1 MTKSGKEETQNNR
14 STEERTKCAIIVHL
28 SIAKVHT
35 HTHARTPLPEDTPI
49 VAGVAN
55 KNQQK
60 RTRTWTRCR
69 QELLICLFVWLIGP
83 SKHLIIPAGMCFSS
97 IFSSADKTLRLLL
110 QSVVRH
116 LSRRRQALCAD
127 DMQNN
132 GGRGWVWDIYI
143 SPPMLKHFRYILAH
157 SCTLLVFHN
166 PFFLSPSFFPV
177 ACNILITKY
186 LLQNSFRSL
195 GYTFSPSFRTNS
207 CSEHNSVGDLYVW
220 TGVKELATEVKV

>member
-1 MTKSGKEETQNNR
+1 MTKSGKEGTQNNR
-14 STEERTKCAIIVHL
+14 RTEERTKMCTFP
-28 SIAKVHT
+28 SPRYT
-35 HTHARTPLPEDTPI
+35 HTRTPLPEDTPI

-116 LSRRRQALCAD
+116 LSRWRQALCAD
-127 DMQNN
+127 DTQNN

-143 SPPMLKHFRYILAH
+143 SPHRCSSI
-157 SCTLLVFHN
+157 SCTFWHSSV
-166 PFFLSPSFFPV
+166 
-177 ACNILITKY
+177 
-186 LLQNSFRSL
+186 
-195 GYTFSPSFRTNS
+195 S
-207 CSEHNSVGDLYVW
+207 C
-220 TGVKELATEVKV
+220 